1 MQMVEMPSGTLYP
14 SPNATSPD
22 EVKMSFIR
30 SSLLEMALPLSTQ
43 TTDIPQLQLVYL
55 SYKSKNT
62 KPPYQSISIHVF
74 AAHMGGAPRRI
85 RVQSS
90 ITTQVQEAAA
100 HCVAVQTV

>member
-1 MQMVEMPSGTLYP
+1 MPSGTLYL

-22 EVKMSFIR
+22 EVKMSFLR

-43 TTDIPQLQLVYL
+43 TTDIPQISSLLQLVYL

-62 KPPYQSISIHVF
+62 QPPYQPISIHVF
-74 AAHMGGAPRRI
+74 TAHMGGAPRRI

-90 ITTQVQEAAA
+90 ITTQGQEAAA
-100 HCVAVQTV
+100 HCVAVQTI